1 MKENQKKKE
10 LLPLLLIILLDP
22 IKPKVAMVHHP
33 NLCSRSQIQVRLL
46 EKRKKMCEIRL
57 KIKKIIRRN
66 LEKVRVEKAKVAEVE
81 VEVIAVFLVVVQI
94 RVVTVRVRIQ
104 GQFQSDL
111 LLVHREV
118 EVVKKSFERTS
129 SWCKEE

>member
-57 KIKKIIRRN
+57 KIKKIIKRVTNINNFKRN
-66 LEKVRVEKAKVAEVE
+66 KIIKLKTIKLFFSKKKKEKTF
-81 VEVIAVFLVVVQI
+81 IYF
-94 RVVTVRVRIQ
+94 
-104 GQFQSDL
+104 F
-111 LLVHREV
+111 
-118 EVVKKSFERTS
+118 
-129 SWCKEE
+129 